1 MRLNLVSALAVL
13 LAGCGGLNLTSSN
26 GNTGGGNT
34 GPTASITVQDY
45 AYAPSVINIKV
56 GTKVNWTNDGP
67 SSHSV
72 TSDSTGFDS
81 GALAGPKPNPYGG
94 MTNGGLFQM
103 AFMTPGT
110 YSYHCMF
117 HAQMHG
123 TITVQP

>member
-1 MRLNLVSALAVL
+1 MRFNLVGFLTVL
-13 LAGCGGLNLTSSN
+13 LAGCGGVNLPSSN
-26 GNTGGGNT
+26 GNNGGGGNT
-34 GPTASITVQDY
+34 PTASITVQDY
-45 AYAPSVINIKV
+45 AYAPNVITISA
-56 GTKVNWTNDGP
+56 GTKVNWTNNGP

-72 TSDSTGFDS
+72 TSDSPGFDS

-103 AFMTPGT
+103 TFATPGT
-110 YSYHCMF
+110 YTYHCMF